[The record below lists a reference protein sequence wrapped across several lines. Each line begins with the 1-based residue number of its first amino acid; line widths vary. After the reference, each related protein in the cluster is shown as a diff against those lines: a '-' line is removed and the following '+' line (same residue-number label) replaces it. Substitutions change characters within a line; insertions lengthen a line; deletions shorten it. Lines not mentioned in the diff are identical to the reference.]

1 MYEEASCVNQ
11 GTHQLPSRC
20 TFVAAQVLSVA
31 PLFCRSF
38 DPASVT
44 IGKQLGEGSFGVVF
58 EGSIGDKRGAKQGGA
73 GTRVILKK
81 VKSKVLGA
89 EEMRTSE
96 LYFNQRLQRTAR
108 GSCAEFLGTVQVDKY
123 TQKGKLVEVSRLGRF
138 RCGSMLRPSINSPA
152 KAVARSW

>member
-1 MYEEASCVNQ
+1 V
-11 GTHQLPSRC
+11 LP
-20 TFVAAQVLSVA
+20 LS
-31 PLFCRSF
+31 CRSF

-123 TQKGKLVEVSRLGRF
+123 TQKGKLVEVSRRVAPCHDHVRIPQPKLMLVP
-138 RCGSMLRPSINSPA
+138 GSLAM
-152 KAVARSW
+152 RSACCPTHGAHPT